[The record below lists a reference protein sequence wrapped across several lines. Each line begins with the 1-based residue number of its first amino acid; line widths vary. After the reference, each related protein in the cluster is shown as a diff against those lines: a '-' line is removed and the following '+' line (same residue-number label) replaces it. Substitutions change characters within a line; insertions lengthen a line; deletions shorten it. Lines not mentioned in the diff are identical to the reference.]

1 MKQIKVYTVEA
12 LEKRITKA
20 LKKVKYGYQE
30 RYLIEATNAEFNISN
45 FNTALC
51 NLQQKGIVAYNEN
64 TESYELV

>member
-1 MKQIKVYTVEA
+1 MDQIKVYTVEA
-12 LEKRITKA
+12 LENRITKA
-20 LKKVKYGYQE
+20 LKKVKFGYQE
-30 RYLIEATNAEFNISN
+30 RYLIEATGAEFSIYN

>member
-12 LEKRITKA
+12 LERRIVKA
-20 LKKVKYGYQE
+20 LKKVKFGYQE

-45 FNTALC
+45 FYTALC
-51 NLQQKGIVAYNEN
+51 YLQQKGVVAYNEN

>member
-12 LEKRITKA
+12 LEKRIIKA
-20 LKKVKYGYQE
+20 LKKVKFGYQE
-30 RYLIEATNAEFNISN
+30 RYLIEATNAGFNISN

-51 NLQQKGIVAYNEN
+51 NLQQKGVVAYNEN